1 MKIRSLFMALPAV
14 ALGLACSTM
23 GSGDRTARSGHRE
36 PGTATA
42 GTTTTTAPTTTAPG
56 GMSDVK
62 GHPSDQVITGRI
74 ADASAGSLVIESD
87 QGQRHTLAVVEQ
99 TTVTV
104 DGSDSTASALVPG
117 QDVRASFN
125 EQDGRNVAVKVEAM
139 RAPGTDTYTPG
150 SPPGALPPGGSRNDA
165 GTGGTTV
172 PAPSDQPAPGSSTG
186 TSSGTGRY

>member
-23 GSGDRTARSGHRE
+23 GSGDRTARSGQRE

-42 GTTTTTAPTTTAPG
+42 GTTTTTEPRG
-56 GMSDVK
+56 GMSSSGASDMK

-74 ADASAGSLVIESD
+74 ADASAGALVIESD
-87 QGQRHTLAVVEQ
+87 QGQRHTLSVVEQ

-139 RAPGTDTYTPG
+139 RAPGSDTYTPG

-172 PAPSDQPAPGSSTG
+172 PAPSDQPAPAAPAPG
-186 TSSGTGRY
+186 SGTRY